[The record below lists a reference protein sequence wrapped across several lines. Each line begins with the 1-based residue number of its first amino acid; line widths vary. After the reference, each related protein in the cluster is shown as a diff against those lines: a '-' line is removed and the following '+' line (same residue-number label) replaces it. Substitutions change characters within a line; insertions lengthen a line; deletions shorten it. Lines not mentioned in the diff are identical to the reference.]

1 MKFEHYSSTSDAVYL
16 FLENDEMHNFR
27 NDMFE
32 AVCNSQ
38 EPAPVLYTFFNDNWI
53 VGKSFEI
60 RRCSVKYLVELIDYL
75 ENNSPKNGGI
85 SSTTKVLVEFTKHIQ
100 KRIANIK
107 FFEEVMEEMV

>member
-1 MKFEHYSSTSDAVYL
+1 MKFEHHSSTSNVVRL
-16 FLENDEMHNFR
+16 FMENDEMHDFR

-38 EPAPVLYTFFNDNWI
+38 EPAPVLYDFITDNWI

-60 RRCSVKYLVELIDYL
+60 RSCSVNYLVELLNYL
-75 ENNSPKNGGI
+75 QNGPLKYTLT
-85 SSTTKVLVEFTKHIQ
+85 STTQVLIEFTKHAQ

-107 FFEEVMEEMV
+107 FFEEVMETI